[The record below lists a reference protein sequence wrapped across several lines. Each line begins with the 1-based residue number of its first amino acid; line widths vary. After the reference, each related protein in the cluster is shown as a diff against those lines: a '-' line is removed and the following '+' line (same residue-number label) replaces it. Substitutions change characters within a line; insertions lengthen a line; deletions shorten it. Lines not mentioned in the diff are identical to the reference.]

1 MKRRRVVQLT
11 ALSGLTL
18 PLAGCADEAAEGDG
32 NETDNETDTETNDTD
47 TETSEDEE
55 GDDEAESED
64 DESPDEPEDQEFSGS
79 GDDAIEDVSIEGGL
93 TVVDA
98 TFEGNEE
105 FEVRLIPQERVDTV
119 GDGEDDTG
127 GNQSAAGD
135 EDTDGNETDISGAG
149 SATDDG
155 DESGG
160 GDDDESEEEPESVLF
175 VKSEFVDSGEYEGQT
190 AHPVVEGT
198 YVLSVVADGDWEVTV
213 SQPRDESGE
222 EPPLSIEGSGNE
234 VHGPF
239 EFDGSHQPS
248 GEYDGEWIVAD
259 IYPVSDDPVFMLHEG
274 NIENPAEFE
283 FDGVGYLSVKSDGD
297 WTVEIE

>member
-1 MKRRRVVQLT
+1 M
-11 ALSGLTL
+11 SGLTL
-18 PLAGCADEAAEGDG
+18 PLAGCANEAAEGDE
-32 NETDNETDTETNDTD
+32 NETDNETETETNETD
-47 TETSEDEE
+47 AETSEDGE
-55 GDDEAESED
+55 GDSV
-64 DESPDEPEDQEFSGS
+64 DEPEDQEFSGS

-98 TFEGNEE
+98 TFEGDEE
-105 FEVRLIPQERVDTV
+105 FEVRLIPQDRVDTG

-127 GNQSAAGD
+127 GNRSAAGD
-135 EDTDGNETDISGAG
+135 EDTDGNETDVSGAG
-149 SATDDG
+149 NETDDGAAGNETDDG

-160 GDDDESEEEPESVLF
+160 GDEDESAEEPESVLF

-213 SQPRDESGE
+213 SQPRAESGE
-222 EPPLSIEGSGNE
+222 EPPISVDGSGNE

-274 NIENPAEFE
+274 NIENPSEFE
-283 FDGVGYLSVKSDGD
+283 FEGVGYLSVKSDGE